1 MASAAVGWRLERAI
15 GLVPLSGNIPGLVL
29 EPPLRAVWLRPK
41 LKEAIPNEAKV
52 EWVIGTLPPSDR
64 ADMGSEL
71 LRAGV
76 RACKS
81 GALTELVE
89 LIVSWEATAEEIEDS
104 RTQEGVKDIGRGAD
118 PVDIEEL
125 ERRVA
130 SEPRVSA
137 SSDWPESD

>member
-1 MASAAVGWRLERAI
+1 MGSASGVAI
-15 GLVPLSGNIPGLVL
+15 
-29 EPPLRAVWLRPK
+29 AVWDLDREIGSVPRSSNTPALVWEPLLRPVWLGPE

-52 EWVIGTLPPSDR
+52 EWVIETLPPSDR

-81 GALTELVE
+81 GTLVELAE
-89 LIVSWEATAEEIEDS
+89 LIVSWEGTAEEIEDS
-104 RTQEGVKDIGRGAD
+104 RTQAGVRDSGRGAD

-125 ERRVA
+125 
-130 SEPRVSA
+130 
-137 SSDWPESD
+137 

>member
-1 MASAAVGWRLERAI
+1 M
-15 GLVPLSGNIPGLVL
+15 PK
-29 EPPLRAVWLRPK
+29 LRPE
-41 LKEAIPNEAKV
+41 LKEAVPNEAKV

-81 GALTELVE
+81 GALTELAE

-104 RTQEGVKDIGRGAD
+104 RMQEGVKDIGRGAD

-125 ERRVA
+125 ERRTPSTRGLRVGA
-130 SEPRVSA
+130 APRRFA
-137 SSDWPESD
+137 